1 MHFTLFFQP
10 PGNIR
15 TKDDDDEEDEDEE
28 EEEALDEPEA
38 PPVVLQGQVY
48 VNASPPL
55 AERGAPEAP
64 AAAAP
69 GRPRSRSY
77 DRHLDK
83 SPGPPR
89 LGSLERMLS
98 CPVRLSEGGGALA
111 ATPTPPPPRVTSFA
125 EIARSKRRHG
135 GSPSLKADPFS
146 STEFSPDR
154 EGAAAPPV
162 ACCAQDATSE
172 TNAEG
177 LSSVIFCLPFSL
189 LPPIFPF
196 PPSSF
201 LLTFYPSLLLA
212 FLLPAFF
219 FLPSFMSSFPP
230 SFPFPLFVHP
240 HCLFSFIP
248 FFRSSFLT
256 FFLLSFLPTVF

>member
-1 MHFTLFFQP
+1 MLFFQP

-15 TKDDDDEEDEDEE
+15 TKDDDDEEDEDE

-64 AAAAP
+64 APAPAAAAAP

-77 DRHLDK
+77 DRNLDK

-111 ATPTPPPPRVTSFA
+111 AAMPTPPPPRVTSFA

-146 STEFSPDR
+146 STEFSPGR

-177 LSSVIFCLPFSL
+177 LSSVISAFLFFPLFS
-189 LPPIFPF
+189 
-196 PPSSF
+196 SSF
-201 LLTFYPSLLLA
+201 HL
-212 FLLPAFF
+212 
-219 FLPSFMSSFPP
+219 SFPP
-230 SFPFPLFVHP
+230 LLH
-240 HCLFSFIP
+240 
-248 FFRSSFLT
+248 SS
-256 FFLLSFLPTVF
+256 